1 MQTQKIANHY
11 LKILLLFCDDI
22 VADIASN
29 TTMFPF
35 FTHFQCQKKVSF
47 LTVAEICLHHMQ
59 MVKLVFSDSLKCD
72 LSHDIYLNI
81 IFSRRH
87 VENLTRKKDVKN
99 WLKPEVVIY

>member
-1 MQTQKIANHY
+1 MPERCLVNY
-11 LKILLLFCDDI
+11 
-22 VADIASN
+22 V
-29 TTMFPF
+29 
-35 FTHFQCQKKVSF
+35 F

-59 MVKLVFSDSLKCD
+59 MVKLVFSDSLKCA
-72 LSHDIYLNI
+72 LSHDVYHNL